1 MDAAGITRPTG
12 RPITSIELSRFV
24 DTHSAEIH
32 GAIVLDLFLAN
43 SDRSFGP
50 QRRNIAVD
58 ERGELLLFDFG
69 NSLFYRNRL
78 HVGIH
83 AGVERLDAV
92 EASLPAM
99 FDKEERD
106 NDDVYF
112 QLLKDWNQVEQWC
125 ARIRELP
132 DFVINVAVD
141 RLPREFD
148 PPSEDE
154 RQRLKSFLKKRK
166 SYLLDHIRLNPGL
179 FPNLQT
185 ENLS

>member
-1 MDAAGITRPTG
+1 MRPASRDQQG
-12 RPITSIELSRFV
+12 APITSIELSRFV
-24 DTHSAEIH
+24 DTHSTEIH

-50 QRRNIAVD
+50 RRRNIGVD

-78 HVGIH
+78 HVGIQ

-92 EASLPAM
+92 EASLRAM
-99 FDKEERD
+99 FDKEEKD
-106 NDDVYF
+106 NDAVYF
-112 QLLKDWNQVEQWC
+112 QLLKDWSLVEYWC
-125 ARIRELP
+125 DRIRELA
-132 DFVINVAVD
+132 DFVIDVAVD

-148 PPSEDE
+148 PPSDEE
-154 RQRLKSFLKKRK
+154 RQRLKDFLKRRK
-166 SYLLDHIRLNPGL
+166 AYLLDHIRLNPDL
-179 FPNLQT
+179 FPNLPT